1 MERNLKLPESTYR
14 ALEAAAQAEG
24 VTPAEWLRTHL
35 PQATQGNGVVKAE
48 ESDAESWLEECLVD
62 VPHAVGTNNR
72 QIDADLARAYG
83 SRARSPSNRLGLS
96 AVEAETEISRL
107 ETLDPHAK
115 LMHGQNVALEQS
127 KLRAAT

>member
-1 MERNLKLPESTYR
+1 MERTSSSRKALTEPLKPLS
-14 ALEAAAQAEG
+14 AEG

-83 SRARSPSNRLGLS
+83 SASPSNGLGLS
-96 AVEAETEISRL
+96 AMEAETEISRL

-115 LMHGQNVALEQS
+115 FMHGQNVALEQS
-127 KLRAAT
+127 RFRATT